1 MSTKI
6 SEIFDV
12 EPIPQEPKQFPLAA
26 PVEDPSNSEVDDDVE
41 FARQNIK
48 EILRTGMEAMETANQ
63 IASESE
69 SPRAFEVLS
78 TMMKTLGDMNSQL
91 IDLHEKKKK
100 AKGMRSSDETPTRV
114 TNNYAFVGTP
124 AELNKLNME
133 RKKQ

>member
-1 MSTKI
+1 MSNKI

-12 EPIPQEPKQFPLAA
+12 EPIQQEQQFQVAEIKP
-26 PVEDPSNSEVDDDVE
+26 EETNTDVDDDVE
-41 FARQNIK
+41 FARRNIK
-48 EILRTGMEAMETANQ
+48 EILRTGMNAMETANQ

-100 AKGMRSSDETPTRV
+100 AKGMKSSDEVPTKI

-124 AELNKLNME
+124 AELNKLTID
-133 RKKQ
+133 RKNTQ